1 MRGEMFH
8 GRLLAQM
15 FDGGEDAAQM
25 SACGSAGR
33 KLLRWGTCRYRG
45 RYLSTFKSDCTGT

>member
-15 FDGGEDAAQM
+15 YDEGEDAAQR

-33 KLLRWGTCRYRG
+33 KLLLWGT
-45 RYLSTFKSDCTGT
+45 YLPRVPIHM

>member
-25 SACGSAGR
+25 SACSSAGR

-45 RYLSTFKSDCTGT
+45 RYTSR